1 MSEDNVENLRK
12 SFDIVGAI
20 HPIIIDNKSGKIV
33 TGKSRE
39 KTGKSWPRK
48 YKDFSNPLEI
58 ALFQAAEN
66 LNRRV
71 INYDENKLLLSNIQ
85 LAQMELN
92 GKFFTQSELANKIQR
107 SESWVKQYWD
117 EGWTHVNVSGKKAGI
132 DYDVHSSSIIDEDK
146 SPETY
151 ENYTEIEA
159 TNKLLQ
165 LKKDG
170 DDNPTNK
177 IFNDVYK
184 QVPAKARLAYTLQK
198 DDTAILEAAKSEVVK
213 KIELDAEPVDVR
225 VRREYR
231 NKICQAVIDEFKGHE
246 LDVITIFT
254 TLDKEF
260 FSDMIKSYAY
270 DDEN

>member
-1 MSEDNVENLRK
+1 MSENNVENLKK
-12 SFDIVGAI
+12 SFDTVGAI
-20 HPIIIDNKSGKIV
+20 HPIVIDNKSGKIV

-39 KTGKSWPRK
+39 KTGKNWPRK

-66 LNRRV
+66 LNRR
-71 INYDENKLLLSNIQ
+71 ITDYDENKLLLSNIQ

-92 GKFFTQSELANKIQR
+92 NKFFTQSELADKIQK
-107 SESWVKQYWD
+107 SPSWVSEYWN
-117 EGWTHVNVSGKKAGI
+117 EEWTHKNVSGLKPGVE
-132 DYDVHSSSIIDEDK
+132 YDASPSSVNVEDK

-177 IFNDVYK
+177 IFDEVYK
-184 QVPAKARLAYTLQK
+184 QVPPNARLAYTLQK
-198 DDTAILEAAKSEVVK
+198 DDKTILEAAKSEVVK

-246 LDVITIFT
+246 EDAINIFT
-254 TLDKEF
+254 QLDFEF
-260 FSDMIKSYAY
+260 TAHLTARTD
-270 DDEN
+270 